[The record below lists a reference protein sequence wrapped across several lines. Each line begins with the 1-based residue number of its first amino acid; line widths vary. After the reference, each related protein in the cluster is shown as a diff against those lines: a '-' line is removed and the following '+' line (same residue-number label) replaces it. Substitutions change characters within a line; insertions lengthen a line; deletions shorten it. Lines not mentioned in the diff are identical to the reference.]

1 MKELYTHISAGRY
14 KGKKL
19 KLAPLVTTRST
30 KSILKESYFN
40 TIQFDIV
47 DSLFFEV
54 FGGSGTMGFE
64 ALSRGAKE
72 SYFIEIDKRAY
83 NTLYEN
89 AKNIDE
95 RSAKIFFGD
104 SFLLYDEIL
113 GYKYRGIINCDRM
126 SAYKEYTK
134 YLQRCWAHILRETK
148 ELAEKHDDVKLMH
161 QWMKDLFAKVK
172 FVSVE
177 DLPGKRKKFYNR
189 CIFEMTQLIQTYSSY
204 QHIKT
209 VITKINN
216 GLEFWFAKIMQS
228 VH

>member
-72 SYFIEIDKRAY
+72 SYFIEIDKKAY
-83 NTLYEN
+83 NTLQEN
-89 AKNIDE
+89 AKKIDE

-113 GYKYRGIINCDRM
+113 KYIEEPSFIYFDPPFD
-126 SAYKEYTK
+126 
-134 YLQRCWAHILRETK
+134 IRENMQDIY
-148 ELAEKHDDVKLMH
+148 EKTI
-161 QWMKDLFAKVK
+161 
-172 FVSVE
+172 S
-177 DLPGKRKKFYNR
+177 
-189 CIFEMTQLIQTYSSY
+189 LI
-204 QHIKT
+204 
-209 VITKINN
+209 
-216 GLEFWFAKIMQS
+216 
-228 VH
+228 

>member
-72 SYFIEIDKRAY
+72 SYFIEIDKKAY
-83 NTLYEN
+83 NTLQEN
-89 AKNIDE
+89 AKKIDE

-113 GYKYRGIINCDRM
+113 KYIEEPSFIYFDPPFDIRENMQDIYEKTISLIERTP
-126 SAYKEYTK
+126 KEK
-134 YLQRCWAHILRETK
+134 
-148 ELAEKHDDVKLMH
+148 VKLITIEH
-161 QWMKDLFAKVK
+161 ISSREFPKEIGEFKQK
-172 FVSVE
+172 
-177 DLPGKRKKFYNR
+177 KRKKFGKSSLSY
-189 CIFEMTQLIQTYSSY
+189 YST
-204 QHIKT
+204 I
-209 VITKINN
+209 I
-216 GLEFWFAKIMQS
+216 
-228 VH
+228 